1 MQPVHQFW
9 GTRPETNHCRLRT
22 TVDVITF
29 FEEVP
34 MSTEFTSTTGS
45 NTGSGSSG
53 PQSQTDKDLNS
64 LSAKSKED
72 FDAVTKKASEDIQEL
87 GHQAKGKLDEAS
99 ANAKSFADNQKNLA
113 ADQLTGI
120 ASAISK
126 VADELDG
133 NEQQTVA
140 RYARELAQGLS
151 NVGTQIHQRDADD
164 LMGAAEE
171 FGRKQPLAFLGAAAL
186 TGFMASRFA
195 LASAH
200 RRSDKG
206 NSASQAKSSVQ
217 PSSNGGAT
225 GSGNY
230 SGEL

>member
-1 MQPVHQFW
+1 
-9 GTRPETNHCRLRT
+9 
-22 TVDVITF
+22 
-29 FEEVP
+29 
-34 MSTEFTSTTGS
+34 MSTEYTSTPGS
-45 NTGSGSSG
+45 NAGSGSSG
-53 PQSQTDKDLNS
+53 PQSQADKDFNS
-64 LSAKSKED
+64 LAEKSKED
-72 FDAVTKKASEDIQEL
+72 LGAVTNKASEDLQDL

-99 ANAKSFADNQKNLA
+99 ANAKSFADDQKNLA
-113 ADQLTGI
+113 ADQITGI

-133 NEQQTVA
+133 SEQQTVA
-140 RYARELAQGLS
+140 HYARELAQGLS

-200 RRSDKG
+200 RRGD
-206 NSASQAKSSVQ
+206 QTKSTSEATSRVQ
-217 PSSNGGAT
+217 PTSNGGAT

-230 SGEL
+230 SGDL